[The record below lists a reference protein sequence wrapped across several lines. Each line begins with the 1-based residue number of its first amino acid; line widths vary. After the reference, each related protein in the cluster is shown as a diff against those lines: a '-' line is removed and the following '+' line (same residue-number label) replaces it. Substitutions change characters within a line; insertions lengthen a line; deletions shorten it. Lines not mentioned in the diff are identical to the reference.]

1 MDSASTTNI
10 LLQEE
15 KKQDIIINE
24 RFFTRDELMASTI
37 RSFGGN
43 DDRNVNE
50 SKQHGRYTQN
60 DGKNNSRNSQQ
71 KIDEVE

>member
-1 MDSASTTNI
+1 
-10 LLQEE
+10 
-15 KKQDIIINE
+15 
-24 RFFTRDELMASTI
+24 MASTI

-60 DGKNNSRNSQQ
+60 DGENNSRNSQQ